1 MLTAGCLVAVLVI
14 YLNLEIVLGLFGF
27 PWVLKQVTLY
37 TKYHGWGCAWQLWYS
52 GNERWYYRCFLFT
65 IGDIL
70 KKAREIE
77 IRLIIRLNKYKG
89 DNKFGER
96 LEELRMRYE
105 QGLDQSV
112 EFLK

>member
-1 MLTAGCLVAVLVI
+1 
-14 YLNLEIVLGLFGF
+14 
-27 PWVLKQVTLY
+27 
-37 TKYHGWGCAWQLWYS
+37 
-52 GNERWYYRCFLFT
+52 
-65 IGDIL
+65 L